1 MNSSSS
7 QPYKGPQL
15 LPTPVSEHQY
25 TGITLDLKKHGSL
38 SSHGAFLPST
48 TPTRNKYNRGDIQAA
63 ESLTTLRNAP
73 GSSSLGHHP
82 ENTTFDKM
90 GPNISTHAGTN
101 NSPFSSESEIHPSSG
116 VPLNQSDGNM
126 PTTTQPQHAN
136 FSQLAEH
143 QGIHDW
149 NNSVFDDRWLLQPEE
164 IWKLEARRDSV
175 ITVSPER
182 LALNHNTS
190 RAGDQK
196 GLRTEG
202 SQSASTQD
210 AHMQRVV
217 HEMENEKEHRGRHV
231 SIGPTETRHSENR
244 ETLTASEKLAIG
256 QKGNHTNQ

>member
-1 MNSSSS
+1 MNPSSS
-7 QPYKGPQL
+7 QLYKGSRL

-25 TGITLDLKKHGSL
+25 TGVTLDLKKHGSL
-38 SSHGAFLPST
+38 SSQGAFFPPT
-48 TPTRNKYNRGDIQAA
+48 THTRNTYNRGDIQAA

-73 GSSSLGHHP
+73 GSSTLGHHP
-82 ENTTFDKM
+82 KNTTFNKM
-90 GPNISTHAGTN
+90 GPNISTYGGTN

-164 IWKLEARRDSV
+164 IWKLEARHDSV

-182 LALNHNTS
+182 LAQNRNTS
-190 RAGDQK
+190 RAGDQE
-196 GLRTEG
+196 GMRTEG
-202 SQSASTQD
+202 SQCASTQN

-217 HEMENEKEHRGRHV
+217 RETENEKEHRGRHV
-231 SIGPTETRHSENR
+231 SIVPTEARHSENR
-244 ETLTASEKLAIG
+244 ETLTASGKLAIG